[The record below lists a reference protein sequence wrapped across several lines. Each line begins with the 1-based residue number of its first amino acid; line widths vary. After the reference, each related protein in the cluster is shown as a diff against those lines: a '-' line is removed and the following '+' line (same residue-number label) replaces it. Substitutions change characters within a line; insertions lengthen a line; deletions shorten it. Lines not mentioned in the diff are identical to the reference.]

1 MPGWPSYDEVLGL
14 PCGDRVVVPPESGD
28 DNGHL
33 NVRHYLGL
41 FDDAEWVVYERLDLG
56 ADLARRGV
64 GGIFALEQHLT
75 YRREVEVGDE
85 VSVGIRLVG
94 RSARMIHLVSHLLN
108 HTRREVAARMEAL
121 EGYVDLGTRRLAP
134 IPEVQSTA
142 LDRLLAEAAALPW
155 QPELS
160 GTMAPR

>member
-1 MPGWPSYDEVLGL
+1 MPGWPSYDEVSRL
-14 PCGDRVVVPPESGD
+14 PSGDRVVVPPESGD
-28 DNGHL
+28 ANGHL

-75 YRREVEVGDE
+75 YRREVAVGDE
-85 VSVGIRLVG
+85 VSVGIRFVG
-94 RSARMIHLVSHLLN
+94 RSARMVHLVGYLAN
-108 HTRREVAARMEAL
+108 HTRGEVAASMEAL

-134 IPEVQSTA
+134 LPSPQVAAI
-142 LDRLLAEAAALPW
+142 DRLLAEAAALGWEPG
-155 QPELS
+155 LS
-160 GTMAPR
+160 GVMTPR